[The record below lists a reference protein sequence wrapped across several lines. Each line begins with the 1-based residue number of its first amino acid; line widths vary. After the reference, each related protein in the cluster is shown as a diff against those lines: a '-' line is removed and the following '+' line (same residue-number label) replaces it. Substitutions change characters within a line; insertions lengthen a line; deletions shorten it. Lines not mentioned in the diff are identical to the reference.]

1 MGKIDNVVKRYI
13 VLLCGVL
20 CCVAGVRAQFD
31 PQVGQYMFMQ
41 STYNPAAV
49 GEGDL
54 MRVYGSHRMQFTGIM
69 DAPMTTYFSFSSP
82 FVVGKTQHAA
92 GVRFMNDRFGLFSN
106 QSLHAGYA
114 YRFKLGKGY
123 MSVGADLGFI
133 NLSFAVDSANLKDV
147 AELVQ
152 EHAYHNAT
160 DNAIPESSGQN
171 GVSGM
176 GFDLGVG
183 VYYATSTWW
192 AGVSF
197 GHLTQPM
204 LQWSD
209 RAEIQVGGSLYAV
222 GGYNWRLR
230 DKKWVLMPS
239 AMLQM
244 QFVPKRMTDT
254 EGENDAKSKKMG
266 AAWDVNLT
274 MLAQVN
280 NRYRFGLGYR
290 IAGSVNILLGMD
302 IIDGLQLGYTY
313 ELPANGLIK
322 ESYGSHELYLA
333 YGFNILKPKRT
344 NRYKSVRY
352 L

>member
-1 MGKIDNVVKRYI
+1 MGKIDTIVKRYI

-123 MSVGADLGFI
+123 LSVGADLGFI

-176 GFDLGVG
+176 GFDMGVG

-192 AGVSF
+192 AGVSY
-197 GHLTQPM
+197 GHVTQPV
-204 LQWSD
+204 LEWSD
-209 RAEIQVGGSLYAV
+209 QTEVPVRGSFYAA

-239 AMLQM
+239 AMLQTD
-244 QFVPKRMTDT
+244 FV
-254 EGENDAKSKKMG
+254 G
-266 AAWDVNLT
+266 WDVNLT

-313 ELPANGLIK
+313 ELPANGLIR

>member
-1 MGKIDNVVKRYI
+1 
-13 VLLCGVL
+13 
-20 CCVAGVRAQFD
+20 
-31 PQVGQYMFMQ
+31 
-41 STYNPAAV
+41 
-49 GEGDL
+49 

-69 DAPMTTYFSFSSP
+69 DAPMTTNFSFSSP
-82 FVVGKTQHAA
+82 FVIGKTSHAA

-106 QSLHAGYA
+106 QSFYVEYA
-114 YRFKLGKGY
+114 YRIKLGKGY
-123 MSVGADLGFI
+123 LSVGADLGFI
-133 NLSFAVDSANLKDV
+133 NLSFAVDSVNLKDV
-147 AELVQ
+147 ADLVKD
-152 EHAYHNAT
+152 HAYHNAT
-160 DNAIPESSGQN
+160 DNAIPEASGQN

-183 VYYATSTWW
+183 VYYSTPTWW
-192 AGVSF
+192 AGVSY
-197 GHLTQPM
+197 GHVTQPR

-209 RAEIQVGGSLYAV
+209 KAEVEVRGTFYAA

-239 AMLQM
+239 AMLQ
-244 QFVPKRMTDT
+244 TDFA
-254 EGENDAKSKKMG
+254 G
-266 AAWDVNLT
+266 WDVNLT
-274 MLAQVN
+274 MLAQLN

-302 IIDGLQLGYTY
+302 IINGLQVGYTY
-313 ELPANGLIK
+313 ELPANGLIR

-333 YGFNILKPKRT
+333 YGFNVLKPKRT

>member
-1 MGKIDNVVKRYI
+1 MKRYI
-13 VLLCGVL
+13 VLLCGLL
-20 CCVAGVRAQFD
+20 CGVVFVRAQFD
-31 PQVGQYMFMQ
+31 PQIGQYMFMR
-41 STYNPAAV
+41 SVYNPAAV

-69 DAPMTTYFSFSSP
+69 DAPMTTNFSFSSP
-82 FVVGKTQHAA
+82 FVIGKTSHAA

-106 QSLHAGYA
+106 QSFYVEYA
-114 YRFKLGKGY
+114 YRIKLGKGY
-123 MSVGADLGFI
+123 LSVGADLGFI
-133 NLSFAVDSANLKDV
+133 NLSFAVDSVNLKDV
-147 AELVQ
+147 ADLVKD
-152 EHAYHNAT
+152 HAYHNAT
-160 DNAIPESSGQN
+160 DNAIPEASGQN

-183 VYYATSTWW
+183 VYYSTPTWW
-192 AGVSF
+192 AGVSY
-197 GHLTQPM
+197 GHVTQPK

-209 RAEIQVGGSLYAV
+209 KAEVSVRGTFYAA

-230 DKKWVLMPS
+230 DKRWLLMPS
-239 AMLQM
+239 AMLQ
-244 QFVPKRMTDT
+244 TDFA
-254 EGENDAKSKKMG
+254 G
-266 AAWDVNLT
+266 WDINLT

-280 NRYRFGLGYR
+280 ERYRFGMGYR

-302 IIDGLQLGYTY
+302 IIDGLQVGYTY

>member
-1 MGKIDNVVKRYI
+1 
-13 VLLCGVL
+13 
-20 CCVAGVRAQFD
+20 
-31 PQVGQYMFMQ
+31 MFMQ

-49 GEGDL
+49 GESDL

-82 FVVGKTQHAA
+82 FVIGKTQHAA

-114 YRFKLGKGY
+114 YRFKLGKGQL
-123 MSVGADLGFI
+123 SVGADLGFI
-133 NLSFAVDSANLKDV
+133 NLSFAVDSVNIKDI

-152 EHAYHNAT
+152 DHAYHNAT

-176 GFDLGVG
+176 GFDMGIG
-183 VYYATSTWW
+183 VYYSAPTWW
-192 AGVSF
+192 AGVSY
-197 GHLTQPM
+197 GHVTQPK

-209 RAEIQVGGSLYAV
+209 KAEVSVRGTFYAA

-230 DKKWVLMPS
+230 DKRWLLMPS
-239 AMLQM
+239 AMLQ
-244 QFVPKRMTDT
+244 TDFA
-254 EGENDAKSKKMG
+254 G
-266 AAWDVNLT
+266 WDINLT

-280 NRYRFGLGYR
+280 ERYRFGMGYR

-302 IIDGLQLGYTY
+302 IIDGLQVGYTY

>member
-1 MGKIDNVVKRYI
+1 MGKIDTIVKRYI

-133 NLSFAVDSANLKDV
+133 NLSFAVDSVNLKDV

-192 AGVSF
+192 AGVSY
-197 GHLTQPM
+197 GHVTQPV
-204 LQWSD
+204 LEWSD
-209 RAEIQVGGSLYAV
+209 RAEVSVRGTFYAA

-239 AMLQM
+239 AMLQTD
-244 QFVPKRMTDT
+244 FV
-254 EGENDAKSKKMG
+254 G
-266 AAWDVNLT
+266 WDVNLT

-313 ELPANGLIK
+313 ELPANGLIR

>member
-1 MGKIDNVVKRYI
+1 MSQLGKIDNVVKRYI

-123 MSVGADLGFI
+123 LSVGADLGFI
-133 NLSFAVDSANLKDV
+133 NLSFAVDSVNLKDV

-192 AGVSF
+192 AGVSY
-197 GHLTQPM
+197 GHVTQPT

-209 RAEIQVGGSLYAV
+209 RAEVHVRGTFYAA

-239 AMLQM
+239 AMLQTD
-244 QFVPKRMTDT
+244 FV
-254 EGENDAKSKKMG
+254 G
-266 AAWDVNLT
+266 WDVNLT

-313 ELPANGLIK
+313 ELPANGLIR

>member
-1 MGKIDNVVKRYI
+1 MKRYI
-13 VLLCGVL
+13 VLLCGVF
-20 CCVAGVRAQFD
+20 CCVAGLRAQFD
-31 PQVGQYMFMQ
+31 PQIGQYMFMQ

-49 GEGDL
+49 GESDL

-82 FVVGKTQHAA
+82 FVIGKTQHTA

-114 YRFKLGKGY
+114 YRFKLGKGQL
-123 MSVGADLGFI
+123 SVGADLGFI
-133 NLSFAVDSANLKDV
+133 NLSFAVDSVNIKDI

-152 EHAYHNAT
+152 DHAYHNAT

-176 GFDLGVG
+176 GFDMGIG
-183 VYYATSTWW
+183 VYYSAPTWW
-192 AGVSF
+192 AGVSY
-197 GHLTQPM
+197 GHVTQPK

-209 RAEIQVGGSLYAV
+209 KAEVSVRGTFYAA

-230 DKKWVLMPS
+230 DKRWLLMPS
-239 AMLQM
+239 AMLQ
-244 QFVPKRMTDT
+244 TDFA
-254 EGENDAKSKKMG
+254 G
-266 AAWDVNLT
+266 WDINLT

-280 NRYRFGLGYR
+280 ERYRFGMGYR

-302 IIDGLQLGYTY
+302 IIDGLQVGYTY

>member
-176 GFDLGVG
+176 GFDMGVG

-192 AGVSF
+192 AGVSY
-197 GHLTQPM
+197 GHVTQPV
-204 LQWSD
+204 LEWSD
-209 RAEIQVGGSLYAV
+209 QTEVPVRGSFYAA

-239 AMLQM
+239 AMLQTD
-244 QFVPKRMTDT
+244 FV
-254 EGENDAKSKKMG
+254 G
-266 AAWDVNLT
+266 WDVNLT

-313 ELPANGLIK
+313 ELPANGLIR

>member
-1 MGKIDNVVKRYI
+1 MGGKIGTIVKRYI
-13 VLLCGVL
+13 VLLCGVF
-20 CCVAGVRAQFD
+20 CCVAGLRAQFD

-49 GEGDL
+49 GESDL

-123 MSVGADLGFI
+123 LSVGADLGFI
-133 NLSFAVDSANLKDV
+133 NLSFAVDSVNLKDV

-192 AGVSF
+192 AGVSY
-197 GHLTQPM
+197 GHVTQPT

-209 RAEIQVGGSLYAV
+209 RAEVHVRGTFYAA
-222 GGYNWRLR
+222 GGYNWHLR

-239 AMLQM
+239 AMLQ
-244 QFVPKRMTDT
+244 TDFA
-254 EGENDAKSKKMG
+254 G
-266 AAWDVNLT
+266 WDVNLT

-313 ELPANGLIK
+313 ELPANGLIR